1 MNAYNQNKSVSVIM
15 VGTGGYGH
23 YYTNVLIKEYYRG
36 LIDLKAAVEPF
47 PENSSHTPWFLK
59 QSIPVFPT
67 LEEAFKDGIRADL
80 VIISSPLHYHVP
92 QSILALEQG
101 SHVLCD
107 KPVAST
113 IQDAQKLIA
122 AKNKKGLHVLV
133 GYQWSFS
140 SAIQALKR
148 DIQKGSF
155 GKPVRIKT
163 LCLWPRG
170 FDYYSRNDWAGKI
183 KDKEGKWILDSPA
196 NNAMAHF
203 LHNLLYLLG
212 EEKDSAAL
220 PVFIEAETYKAY
232 DIQNFDTVAS
242 RMLVSEGTELLFYAS
257 HSIRNRS
264 GPMFKLEFEKATV
277 TYGEDSKSIVSK
289 DPKGQIISDYGDPE
303 SEDQFKKFYDSIK
316 VIKGLKSAACSLQAA
331 FPHTLAVNGIQDS
344 VPQAPSFPASFIE
357 HSNTGERLWVKE
369 LGETLYSCYLNSCL
383 PSEKGVKW
391 AVKGKKVDMQTYT
404 FFPGGRPQNQ
414 KKEK

>member
-1 MNAYNQNKSVSVIM
+1 M

-59 QSIPVFPT
+59 QSIPVFST
-67 LEEAFKDGIRADL
+67 LEEAFENHIRADL

-92 QSILALEQG
+92 QSILALEKG

-107 KPVAST
+107 KPVATT
-113 IQDAQKLIA
+113 IQDAQELVTTKD
-122 AKNKKGLHVLV
+122 KTGLHVLV

-170 FDYYSRNDWAGKI
+170 FDYYSRNDWAGKL
-183 KDKEGKWILDSPA
+183 KDKEGNWILDSPA

-220 PVFIEAETYKAY
+220 PGSIEAETYKAY

-242 RMLVSEGTELLFYAS
+242 RIFVNGETELLFYAS

-264 GPMFKLEFEKATV
+264 GPMFKLEFEQATV

-289 DPKGQIISDYGDPE
+289 DLKGQIISDYGDPE
-303 SEDQFKKFYDSIK
+303 SDDQFKKLYDSIK
-316 VIKGLKSAACSLQAA
+316 VIKNLKSASCGLQASI
-331 FPHTLAVNGIQDS
+331 PHTLAVNGIQDS
-344 VPQAPSFPASFIE
+344 VPKAPSFPSSIIE
-357 HSNTGERLWVKE
+357 YSNTGERLWVKE
-369 LGETLYSCYLNSCL
+369 LGETLYNCYLNSCL
-383 PSEKGVKW
+383 PSEKEVKW
-391 AVKGKKVDMQTYT
+391 AEKGKQVDMRAYT
-404 FFPGGRPQNQ
+404 FFPGGHSHNI

>member
-1 MNAYNQNKSVSVIM
+1 M

-23 YYTNVLIKEYYRG
+23 YYTKVLIKEYYRG

-59 QSIPVFPT
+59 QSIPVFST
-67 LEEAFKDGIRADL
+67 LEEAFKDGIQADL
-80 VIISSPLHYHVP
+80 VIISSPLHYHVL
-92 QSILALEQG
+92 QSILALKQG

-107 KPVAST
+107 KPVATT
-113 IQDAQKLIA
+113 IQDARELIT
-122 AKNKKGLHVLV
+122 AKNKTGLHLLV

-148 DIQKGSF
+148 DIQKGLF
-155 GKPVRIKT
+155 GKPVRMKT

-170 FDYYSRNDWAGKI
+170 FDYYSRNDWAGKL

-212 EEKDSAAL
+212 DEKDSSAL
-220 PVFIEAETYKAY
+220 PGSIEAETYKAY

-242 RMLVSEGTELLFYAS
+242 RMLVNEGTELLFYAS

-264 GPMFKLEFEKATV
+264 GPMFNLEFEQATI
-277 TYGEDSKSIVSK
+277 TYGEDSKSIVCK
-289 DPKGQIISDYGDPE
+289 DLKGQIISDYGDPE
-303 SEDQFKKFYDSIK
+303 SEDQFKKIYDSIK
-316 VIKGLKSAACSLQAA
+316 VIKDLKSAACGIKAA
-331 FPHTLAVNGIQDS
+331 IPHTLAVNGIQDS
-344 VPQAPSFPASFIE
+344 VPETPSFPSSIIE

-369 LGETLYSCYLNSCL
+369 LGETLYNCYLNSCL
-383 PSEKGVKW
+383 PSEKEIKW
-391 AVKGKKVDMQTYT
+391 AEKGKQVDMKTYT
-404 FFPGGRPQNQ
+404 FFPGGLSQNT

>member
-1 MNAYNQNKSVSVIM
+1 M

-59 QSIPVFPT
+59 QSIPVFST
-67 LEEAFKDGIRADL
+67 LEEAFKNHLRADL

-107 KPVAST
+107 KPVATT
-113 IQDAQKLIA
+113 IQDARDLIT
-122 AKNKKGLHVLV
+122 AKNKTGLHVLV
-133 GYQWSFS
+133 GYQWSFA
-140 SAIQALKR
+140 SAIQALKK
-148 DIQKGSF
+148 DIQKGLF
-155 GKPVRIKT
+155 GKPVRMKT

-170 FDYYSRNDWAGKI
+170 FEYYSRNDWAGKL
-183 KDKEGKWILDSPA
+183 KDKMGNWVLDSPA

-212 EEKDSAAL
+212 EEKDSGAL
-220 PVFIEAETYKAY
+220 PGSIEAEAYKAY

-242 RMLVSEGTELLFYAS
+242 RMLVNEETELLFYAS
-257 HSIRNRS
+257 HSIRNS
-264 GPMFKLEFEKATV
+264 LGPMFKLEFEQATV

-303 SEDQFKKFYDSIK
+303 SEDQFKKLYDSIK
-316 VIKGLKSAACSLQAA
+316 VIKNLKSAACGPNGA
-331 FPHTLAVNGIQDS
+331 FPHTLAVNGIQGS
-344 VPQAPSFPASFIE
+344 VPEAPSFSPSLIE

-369 LGETLYSCYLNSCL
+369 LGEALYNCYLNSCL

-391 AVKGKKVDMQTYT
+391 AVKGKQMDMQTYT
-404 FFPGGRPQNQ
+404 FFPGGRSQNQ